1 MNETFDM
8 SVDYEVLCDMEA
20 HLERIDYDLI
30 QSIQSM
36 AGAIRDS
43 SEYLSG
49 YQFEKAKR
57 TTETCISL
65 AKKTEKNIR
74 HAISYLKEIQEVLYE
89 YRLYAYSGEQI

>member
-8 SVDYEVLCDMEA
+8 SVDYEVLCNMEA

-49 YQFEKAKR
+49 YEKIKEAK
-57 TTETCISL
+57 
-65 AKKTEKNIR
+65 
-74 HAISYLKEIQEVLYE
+74 LKEHPELKFNPDNEKYRKYYTNTGYMHIVENRYE
-89 YRLYAYSGEQI
+89 KC